1 MTPQR
6 RQLAVLVAVLVAAV
20 IVVALVLVL
29 PGDGDSSP
37 KASPT
42 TTSATS
48 AQPTPTPTPSPTVKA
63 ELVSSM
69 DVKVSGDFGKKPK
82 LTVPDDDPSKKLLL
96 QIVSEGDGPA
106 VVAGQTTVLDYLG
119 QTWKPKKGKANVFD
133 NSFDRKTP
141 SVFVAGSPDLIAGWN
156 AAVVGLKV
164 GSRALVS
171 IPPKF
176 GYGAKKEEGKEL
188 SGETLL
194 FVIDIHAAYAPDAT
208 ADGAE
213 VAPTVE
219 GLPEVESKSG
229 QKPKI
234 TSIEGASAD
243 GDKPKSG
250 LLIEGTGEKIDPAR
264 KLVFQVVEHCRAR
277 RRSPGTPG
285 PRAVPRSW
293 TPARSAD
300 GQGPDRAAGRQLRR
314 RRGDAAEPGG
324 HRHDPDE
331 PRPVP
336 SPCRRHH
343 RPGLI
348 LTHQDRHGHAAAVRC
363 PVSGPPP
370 VSFRA
375 ASP

>member
-1 MTPQR
+1 VTPQR

-243 GDKPKSG
+243 GDKPRSG

-264 KLVFQVVEHCRAR
+264 KLVFQVVETK
-277 RRSPGTPG
+277 PGSTEISGDTWTQGG
-285 PRAVPRSW
+285 PQVVDASQILQMAKALIGQRVGSRAVVVVMPPSQEATGT
-293 TPARSAD
+293 TPTS
-300 GQGPDRAAGRQLRR
+300 
-314 RRGDAAEPGG
+314 
-324 HRHDPDE
+324 
-331 PRPVP
+331 P
-336 SPCRRHH
+336 S
-343 RPGLI
+343 G
-348 LTHQDRHGHAAAVRC
+348 
-363 PVSGPPP
+363 PVSLVVDIIGQ
-370 VSFRA
+370 V
-375 ASP
+375 